1 MTNNTTIA
9 LTTVNELYQYLDS
22 LFTQDTDSDTLFAGG
37 YLRGFISLVAT
48 KYGDEAQVIS
58 KALIDGVS
66 EKLTQSKSELS
77 PQDHAI
83 VSNFWLDIQKYMHL

>member
-1 MTNNTTIA
+1 MTNNTTVT

-22 LFTQDTDSDTLFAGG
+22 LFNQDIDNDTLFAGG

-48 KYGDEAQVIS
+48 EFGDEAQLLS
-58 KALIDGVS
+58 SALIEGVS
-66 EKLTQSKSELS
+66 EKLIQSKSELS

-83 VSNFWLDIQKYMHL
+83 VNNFWLDIQTYMQL